1 MQGEG
6 QSSIISHV
14 TAHRVAAR
22 GRRQASRTLS
32 LALFS
37 AFARRRATAH
47 PPHAEPRKKRRR
59 ERRYTVGRFTP
70 LLPMASPARP
80 LEGLRVLEMG
90 ALIAGPF
97 CAKLL
102 AEFGADVIKLEP
114 PGQGDPLRKWR
125 HVKDGTSVWW
135 HVQSRNK
142 RSVAVDLRKAQG
154 QAIARELA
162 LRADIVIENFR
173 PGTLEGWG
181 LGYDA
186 LAVHNPGLI
195 MVRISGYGQS
205 GPYHTRP
212 GFGVIG
218 EAMGG
223 LRHVTG
229 TPDRPPSRTGVSI
242 GDTLSALYGVI
253 GAMFALEHRRKSGK
267 GQVVDVALYERV
279 FSVMES
285 MLPEFDAFGVVR
297 ERTGSILP
305 GIAPTSAYRCN
316 EGSYVLIAGNGD
328 SIFRR
333 LCLAMDRA
341 DLADDPSLAHND
353 GRAAR
358 QQWLDEQIEAWTIA
372 RTPEEVLAAMERA
385 EVPAS
390 KIYSIRDIA
399 ADAHFRAR
407 DMIREIRL
415 ADGTTLK
422 VPGVVP
428 KLSATP
434 GGFTSGGPLLGAHTE
449 EVLREL
455 GYADD
460 AIARLRTS
468 GVVHV
473 AHAPGEG
480 ASASKRD
487 SAG

>member
-1 MQGEG
+1 M
-6 QSSIISHV
+6 
-14 TAHRVAAR
+14 TADAPAPPAP
-22 GRRQASRTLS
+22 GA
-32 LALFS
+32 LAGI
-37 AFARRRATAH
+37 
-47 PPHAEPRKKRRR
+47 K
-59 ERRYTVGRFTP
+59 V
-70 LLPMASPARP
+70 
-80 LEGLRVLEMG
+80 VEMG

-102 AEFGADVIKLEP
+102 GELGADVVKIEP

-125 HVKDGTSVWW
+125 YLKDGTSVWW

-142 RSVAVDLRKAQG
+142 RSVGLDLRKPEG

-162 LRADIVIENFR
+162 ARADILVENFR

-181 LGYDA
+181 MGYEA
-186 LAVHNPGLI
+186 LAQANPGLV
-195 MVRISGYGQS
+195 MVRISGYGQT
-205 GPYHTRP
+205 GPYASRP

-229 TPDRPPSRTGVSI
+229 TPDRPPSRVGVSI

-253 GAMFALEHRRKSGK
+253 GALAALEHRRRTGR
-267 GQVVDVALYERV
+267 GQVVDVALYESV

-285 MLPEFDAFGVVR
+285 MLPEFDAFGAVR

-305 GIAPTSAYRCN
+305 GIAPTSAYRCRD
-316 EGSYVLIAGNGD
+316 GSYVLIAANGD

-333 LCLAMDRA
+333 LALAMGRE
-341 DLADDPSLAHND
+341 DLAADASLAHND

-358 QQWLDEQIEAWTIA
+358 QDWLDGEIEAWSS
-372 RTPEEVLAAMERA
+372 RKTPDEVLAAMERA

-390 KIYSIRDIA
+390 RIYSIRDIVADPQYA
-399 ADAHFRAR
+399 ARG
-407 DMIREIRL
+407 MIREI
-415 ADGTTLK
+415 AMPGGGTLK

-434 GGFTSGGPLLGAHTE
+434 GGIAGGGPRLGEHTR

-455 GYADD
+455 GYVD
-460 AIARLRTS
+460 AAIDALSAR
-468 GVVHV
+468 GVIEV
-473 AHAPGEG
+473 A
-480 ASASKRD
+480 ST
-487 SAG
+487 